1 MIDHVNSR
9 AEFYLKCS
17 AAGMT
22 LAQAAAEMGIKVPT
36 VRSYA
41 VRNRIPFADYAV
53 RVPVVAPVALPV
65 ETRVRRDVWV
75 IVKGGASAP
84 SGQEAKTMAVSLP
97 KPPFDIPEG
106 VRA

>member
-1 MIDHVNSR
+1 MIDHINSR

-41 VRNRIPFADYAV
+41 VRNRIAFADYAV
-53 RVPVVAPVALPV
+53 RVPVVATVAVPVAA
-65 ETRVRRDVWV
+65 RVQRDVWV
-75 IVKGGASAP
+75 IIKGGVVGS